1 MNYFFISILEF
12 ASEGT
17 VHELMESIP
26 GLYGKDKMGQ
36 KQFLQVQKV
45 LKMLRVKVQNSVLDS
60 LPFGP
65 RLAWLVVLWQ
75 IWQQVPLVSYQRYLN
90 KSNRVLIHL

>member
-36 KQFLQVQKV
+36 KQFL
-45 LKMLRVKVQNSVLDS
+45 
-60 LPFGP
+60 
-65 RLAWLVVLWQ
+65 
-75 IWQQVPLVSYQRYLN
+75 
-90 KSNRVLIHL
+90 